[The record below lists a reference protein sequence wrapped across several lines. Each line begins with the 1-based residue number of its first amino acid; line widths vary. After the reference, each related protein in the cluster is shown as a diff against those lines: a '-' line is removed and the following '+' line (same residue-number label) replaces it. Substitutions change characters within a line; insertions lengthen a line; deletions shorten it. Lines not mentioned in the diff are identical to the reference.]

1 MEGIFAQARPGVSE
15 RAALPCFHPQARLIC
30 APPAGPVLL
39 CYPGKVQ
46 GLLSLVLQ
54 EMRGRDSSP
63 TLMTLGQIL
72 PTASGGKGSPPHQ
85 CHLVQTNVRARSPML
100 TLSGHLYHTHVTRAN
115 SPMLSGEDTGPAL
128 LQCLFIGRAISPM
141 LTPKA
146 SSSTSIPPKLVLL
159 DLPAGQALLL

>member
-1 MEGIFAQARPGVSE
+1 MASSPWDQFSRLPQVARSKGVEGIFAQARPGVSE

-100 TLSGHLYHTHVTRAN
+100 SPLRLAYLYLHHQV
-115 SPMLSGEDTGPAL
+115 
-128 LQCLFIGRAISPM
+128 QHCCI
-141 LTPKA
+141 
-146 SSSTSIPPKLVLL
+146 V
-159 DLPAGQALLL
+159 